1 MLNSRRRPNKQTSG
15 MDRFADRGYTPAA
28 PQHVFRAR
36 GAVNAGELMPH
47 IIAEYSANLEDC
59 LDVQALVDDLH
70 RAAIDSKVAEPVAVR
85 TRAERREYFRVA
97 DGNPANGFVHITARL
112 RIGRPE
118 EKLTALG
125 QALLTVADQRLADVY
140 PTHPIGLTVEIHE
153 IDDMTFRR
161 NTLRERA
168 QSAA

>member
-1 MLNSRRRPNKQTSG
+1 
-15 MDRFADRGYTPAA
+15 
-28 PQHVFRAR
+28 
-36 GAVNAGELMPH
+36 MPH

-59 LDVQALVDDLH
+59 LDVQALVNELH
-70 RAAIDSKVAEPVAVR
+70 QVAIDSGVAEPVAIR

-97 DGNPANGFVHITARL
+97 DGNPANGFVHIVARL

-118 EKLTALG
+118 EKLKALG
-125 QALLTVADQRLADVY
+125 EALLAAADKRLAGVY

-153 IDDMTFRR
+153 IDHMTFRR